1 MRQLNRQHFHPP
13 QCNGGFPSR
22 LAVELG
28 RQKGTGAM
36 LQKTTPWTTASG
48 NLSNYGIVGPLSLSK
63 NGLSIGLGNSGRT
76 TPANSLSGLPQR
88 LNQRRRFADCLLRAA
103 LDSVTAAGV
112 WPNWPFV
119 LLLLLLT
126 RAKGTGENTPGWA
139 SFITMWGFMSMR
151 TTYEIRHI
159 CAILKSKKIFRIFL
173 TCKNINLQK
182 QLCNCQVYRFF

>member
-36 LQKTTPWTTASG
+36 LQKTTPWTTASD
-48 NLSNYGIVGPLSLSK
+48 
-63 NGLSIGLGNSGRT
+63 GLSIGLGNSGRT

-182 QLCNCQVYRFF
+182 QLCNCKVYRFF